1 MMDEPATGL
10 SFEERGIANALA
22 QRSLRVPLN
31 QRSYA
36 WTGDEVQTLLDD
48 LYRAFDEAEQIY
60 FLGTIVLTRGPNR
73 QWEVADGQQ
82 RLATTS
88 ILVAA
93 VRDYLLELG
102 DVEGASKYQ
111 SMYLLDYNP
120 RAKDS
125 TPKLYLNFQDH
136 DYFLSTILKP
146 PKDRKEFTG
155 PSFNS
160 HENLSMAFALAAM
173 HVRKIVAAVPDD
185 EKAGRLY
192 DWIDFLHES
201 AKIIMIMVPGR
212 VGNAF
217 KMFETLNARGM
228 EASQTD
234 ILKNYLFDLA
244 KDRLADVHPRWIQML
259 STIEGLG
266 EDGLLIK
273 FVRHFWI
280 SQHGPTTER
289 ELGNSIEK
297 SIKAERQAVETVASL
312 ASNAA
317 DYVSILMP
325 RDNPRWNDYN
335 RIARDSLFTIS
346 RELGGEQ
353 IRPLILAVARHF
365 SVKEAEK
372 AFKLMVSWS
381 VRFLI
386 AGGGG
391 GGVLDKNYGVRARD
405 VSRGGITTAKQLR
418 EIMIDVV
425 PNDEVFKK
433 AFATASIRKTN
444 LARYYLR
451 AIELYLRDERQPQL
465 LPNDDTASVNLEHI
479 LPVTPSADWDISD
492 DEASAYY
499 RRLGN
504 MVLLNARDN
513 VDLGN
518 KPFQEKRSILKAS
531 PFLST
536 SEVAK
541 QRTWGPKQIESRQ
554 TALSEYAPEVWPI

>member
-1 MMDEPATGL
+1 MEEPVTGL

-60 FLGTIVLTRGPNR
+60 FLGTVVLTRGPNR

-102 DVEGASKYQ
+102 DTEGASKYQ

-136 DYFLSTILKP
+136 DFFLSTILKP
-146 PKDRKEFTG
+146 PKDRKEFVG
-155 PSFNS
+155 ASFNS
-160 HENLSMAFALAAM
+160 HENLSTAFKLAGE
-173 HVRKIVAAVPDD
+173 HVRKIVAALPVS
-185 EKAGRLY
+185 EKATRLY

-244 KDRLADVHPRWIQML
+244 KERLSDVHPRWIQML
-259 STIEGLG
+259 STIEGVG

-297 SIKAERQAVETVASL
+297 TIKAERQAVDTVNLL
-312 ASNAA
+312 ASNAS
-317 DYVSILMP
+317 DYIAILMP
-325 RDNPRWNDYN
+325 RDNPRWNEHS

-365 SVKEAEK
+365 SVKEADK

-391 GGVLDKNYGVRARD
+391 GGVLDKTYGVRARE
-405 VSRGGITTAKQLR
+405 VARGTIASSKQLR
-418 EIMIDVV
+418 EMMIDVV

-451 AIELYLRDERQPQL
+451 AIELHIRDERQPQL
-465 LPNDDTASVNLEHI
+465 LPNDDTLSVNLEHI
-479 LPVTPSADWDISD
+479 LPVTPSAEWGISEDI
-492 DEASAYY
+492 ASAYY

-504 MVLLNARDN
+504 MVLLGAKDN

-518 KPFQEKRSILKAS
+518 KPFSEKRAVLRAS
-531 PFLST
+531 PFIST
-536 SEVAK
+536 SDVAK
-541 QRTWGPKQIESRQ
+541 QRVWGPKQIEARQ
-554 TALSEYAPEVWPI
+554 SALAVYAPDVWPL

>member
-1 MMDEPATGL
+1 MDEPATGL

-36 WTGDEVQTLLDD
+36 WTEDEVQTLLDD
-48 LYRAFDEAEQIY
+48 LYRAFDESEQIY
-60 FLGTIVLTRGPNR
+60 FLGTVVLTRGSNKL
-73 QWEVADGQQ
+73 WEVADGQQ

-88 ILVAA
+88 ILLAA
-93 VRDYLLELG
+93 VRDYLLELE
-102 DVEGASKYQ
+102 DAEGASKYQ

-120 RAKDS
+120 RAKDF
-125 TPKLYLNFQDH
+125 TPKLHLNFQDH
-136 DYFLSTILKP
+136 DFFLSMILKA
-146 PKDRKEFTG
+146 PKDRHDFVG
-155 PSFNS
+155 ASFNS
-160 HENLSMAFALAAM
+160 HENLSQAFELAAS
-173 HVRKIVAAVPDD
+173 HVRKIVAAVPDG
-185 EKAGRLY
+185 EKANRLY
-192 DWIDFLHES
+192 DWVDFLHDS

-244 KDRLADVHPRWIQML
+244 KNRIADVHPRWIQML
-259 STIEGLG
+259 SNIEGVG

-297 SIKAERQAVETVASL
+297 AIKAERQAVETVNAL

-325 RDNPRWNDYN
+325 RDNPRWNDYG
-335 RIARDSLFTIS
+335 RTARDSLFTIS

-353 IRPLILAVARHF
+353 IRPLILAIARHF
-365 SVKEAEK
+365 NVKDAEK

-391 GGVLDKNYGVRARD
+391 GGVLDKNYGLTARE
-405 VSRGGITTAKQLR
+405 VTRGNITTVKQLR
-418 EIMIDVV
+418 QRMAEVV
-425 PNDEVFKK
+425 PNDEVFKT
-433 AFATASIRKTN
+433 AFATASVRKTN

-451 AIELYLRDERQPQL
+451 AIELFLRDEKQPQL
-465 LPNDDTASVNLEHI
+465 LPNDDTSSVNLEHI
-479 LPVTPSADWDISD
+479 LPVTPSADWDISED
-492 DEASAYY
+492 VASAYY

-518 KPFQEKRSILKAS
+518 RTFLEKKAILKAS
-531 PFLST
+531 PFVST
-536 SEVAK
+536 SEVAR
-541 QRTWGPKQIESRQ
+541 QRGWGPKQIDGRQ
-554 TALSEYAPEVWPI
+554 LTLANYAPEVWPI